1 MKKTTHLLL
10 VLLFALAGCS
20 SSNLMAQIQN
30 EEKKALKLIDTLLL
44 PEVAEEL
51 EIAEIQQQD
60 LEKMLK
66 AHLRIETIELNRS
79 LGIELTDEELDGGTT
94 GIEKTSTPKS
104 LRQQLEETLL
114 PHQIS
119 RLKEI
124 KFQRTISGGLNGTF
138 GLLRIKDELKL
149 TDVQQ
154 NAIREQARK
163 IDAEIEKELESFL
176 SRVKEIRKAGR
187 KNVTD
192 ELSTEQKNRF
202 VELVG
207 EDFFPASDLAMAM
220 LTYVNKINLQRRVSD
235 DSSEG
240 E

>member
-207 EDFFPASDLAMAM
+207 DCLLYTSPSPRD
-220 LTYVNKINLQRRVSD
+220 
-235 DSSEG
+235 
-240 E
+240 